1 MTLIGIKDFER
12 VSPVFAGKQ
21 GNALARRLMHW
32 VAIDKIGELYDRNI
46 AYQGPA
52 FVDHIFGDIGIDYQ
66 VAGCEM
72 LESLREGPFI
82 TVSNHPYGGIDG
94 MILID
99 LFGHI
104 RADFKVMVNTFLS
117 MIKTLNVSFINVV
130 PTGDGEHVVN
140 PESVTG
146 VKRSLSHL
154 RDGHPLGLFPSG
166 AVSDLNLFNGGI
178 RDRKWQE
185 PVIRLIKK
193 ANVPVVPVR
202 FFDRNSALFYSLGL
216 MSWKIRMLRLPREI
230 LNKARKTIRV
240 AIGSIITPDQQQEYH
255 KPEDLCNFLRKSVYD
270 MPLPDNLVWRSG
282 MSERWPEF
290 AVEPQ
295 LQRMNIDV

>member
-1 MTLIGIKDFER
+1 MPLIGIKDFER
-12 VSPVFAGKQ
+12 VSPVFAGKE
-21 GNALARRLMHW
+21 GNALARKLMHW
-32 VAIDKIGELYDRNI
+32 VAIDKIDELYERNI

-146 VKRSLSHL
+146 VKRALSHL

-178 RDRKWQE
+178 RDRKWQD

-216 MSWKIRMLRLPREI
+216 MSWKIRVLRLPREI
-230 LNKARKTIRV
+230 LNKTGKTIRV
-240 AIGSIITPDQQQEYH
+240 AIGQVITTEQQQAFH
-255 KPEDLCNFLRKSVYD
+255 TLDDLCAFLRKSVYD
-270 MPLPDNLVWRSG
+270 MPLPKDFVMRSDIG
-282 MSERWPEF
+282 DRMPEF
-290 AVEPQ
+290 AIHRIE
-295 LQRMNIDV
+295 

>member
-1 MTLIGIKDFER
+1 MPLIEIKDFER
-12 VSPVFAGKQ
+12 VSPVFAGKP
-21 GNALARRLMHW
+21 GNVLARKLMKW
-32 VAIDKIGELYDRNI
+32 LAIDRIGELYDRNI

-52 FVDHIFGDIGIDYQ
+52 FVDRIFDDIGIDYQ
-66 VAGCEM
+66 VAGCETLEM
-72 LESLREGPFI
+72 LKEGPFI

-104 RADFKVMVNTFLS
+104 RTDFKVMVNTFLS
-117 MIKTLNVSFINVV
+117 MIKTLNANFINVV
-130 PTGDGEHVVN
+130 PKGDGESVVN

-146 VKRSLSHL
+146 VKRTLSHL

-166 AVSDLNLFNGGI
+166 AVSDLNLFNAHI

-185 PVIRLIKK
+185 PVLRLIQK
-193 ANVPVVPVR
+193 ATVPIVPVR
-202 FFDRNSALFYSLGL
+202 FFDRNSAFFYSLGL
-216 MSWKIRMLRLPREI
+216 MSWKIRVLRLPREI

-240 AIGSIITPDQQQEYH
+240 AIGSIITPDQQQEYCNM
-255 KPEDLCNFLRKSVYD
+255 KDLGDFLRKSVYD
-270 MPLPDNLVWRSG
+270 MPLPDNFVWRSG
-282 MSERWPEF
+282 MAERWPEF

-295 LQRMNIDV
+295 LQRMNII